1 MGKSKRKLSDLSIP
15 STFVLLA
22 VVFLLL
28 AMLLVEVERTLL
40 TNAQRDI
47 AFQYSDVV
55 EGFNSEKVWGNQS
68 TFLLS
73 ERDGKI
79 MWLYEICVWILPPI
93 TYLTCF
99 ILAGLIFYRNKIKKP
114 LMLLTASA
122 SKIAASDLDFS
133 IEYDRNDE
141 MGLLCKAFE
150 KMRSA
155 LENNNR
161 EMWRQMNERK
171 KLNAAFSHDLRTP
184 LTVMEGHLGIL
195 QKYTPQGKLSADDV
209 MQTYAAMA
217 RQIERLKNYT
227 SSMNTLQRLEDVP
240 IVRKQ
245 LAASDFTARLNDTAE
260 MICESKK
267 LSISDK
273 NAATSL
279 CIDPEIALQVFENLL
294 SNAVRYAKSS
304 ISIQYAVA
312 NDTFSITVSDD
323 GPGFDDT
330 ALKSAVNPFYTTE
343 KKSNTGQHLGLG
355 LNICKI
361 LCERHNGNIILSN
374 GIETGASV
382 TVRFGMIE

>member
-1 MGKSKRKLSDLSIP
+1 MGKATRKLSDLSIL

-22 VVFLLL
+22 VVFLLP
-28 AMLLVEVERTLL
+28 AILLVEVERTLL
-40 TNAQRDI
+40 INAQRDI

-55 EGFNSEKVWGNQS
+55 EGFNSEKVWGNHS

-73 ERDGKI
+73 ERDGKV
-79 MWLYEICVWILPPI
+79 MRLYEIGIWALPPF
-93 TYLTCF
+93 TYLACF
-99 ILAGLIFYRNKIKKP
+99 ILAGLVFYRSKIRRP
-114 LMLLTASA
+114 LMLLATSA
-122 SKIAASDLDFS
+122 DRIAENDLDFS
-133 IEYDRNDE
+133 IEYDRSDE

-155 LENNNR
+155 LESNNR

-184 LTVMEGHLGIL
+184 LTVVEGHLGIL

-217 RQIERLKNYT
+217 GQIERLKNYT

-245 LAASDFTARLNDTAE
+245 LAAGDFTARLNDTAE
-260 MICESKK
+260 MICGSKK

-273 NAATSL
+273 TAAAN
-279 CIDPEIALQVFENLL
+279 IRVDPEIILQVFENLL
-294 SNAVRYAKSS
+294 SNAVRYAKSAV
-304 ISIQYAVA
+304 SIQYTAE
-312 NDTFSITVSDD
+312 NDTFSITVTDD
-323 GPGFDDT
+323 GAGFDDT
-330 ALKSAVNPFYTTE
+330 TLKSATNPFYTTE
-343 KKSNTGQHLGLG
+343 KKSDTGQHLGLG

-374 GIETGASV
+374 GIEAGASV

>member
-1 MGKSKRKLSDLSIP
+1 MGKDKHRLRDLPILSA
-15 STFVLLA
+15 FVLLA
-22 VVFLLL
+22 IVFLLL

-40 TNAQRDI
+40 TNAQRNI
-47 AFQYSDVV
+47 AFQYSEIV
-55 EGFNSEKVWGNQS
+55 EGFNAEKVWGNRS

-99 ILAGLIFYRNKIKKP
+99 ILAELIFYRSKIKKP

-122 SKIAASDLDFS
+122 SKIAANDLDFS
-133 IEYDRNDE
+133 IEYDRSDE

-155 LENNNR
+155 LESNNR

-245 LAASDFTARLNDTAE
+245 LAAGDFTVRLNDTAE
-260 MICESKK
+260 MICKNK
-267 LSISDK
+267 NLSISDK
-273 NAATSL
+273 TASTSL
-279 CIDPEIALQVFENLL
+279 CVDPEIVLQVFENLL
-294 SNAVRYAKSS
+294 SNAVRYAKFS
-304 ISIQYAVA
+304 ISIQYAVE

-323 GPGFDDT
+323 GTGFDDT
-330 ALKSAVNPFYTTE
+330 ALKSAANPFYTTE
-343 KKSNTGQHLGLG
+343 KKSDTGQHLGLG

-374 GIETGASV
+374 CIEAGASV
-382 TVRFGMIE
+382 TVHFGMIE